1 MKKLLLSLIV
11 LAGFAGVAP
20 QAEAGHRD
28 RYVRYY
34 DDCHRPVYGYREVR
48 VVRHYRPSYYC
59 APRVRY
65 YDDCGPRYYRSRPR
79 FSFNFGF

>member
-1 MKKLLLSLIV
+1 MKKLILSLIV
-11 LAGFAGVAP
+11 LAGFVGIVP

-34 DDCHRPVYGYREVR
+34 DNCHRPAYGYREVR
-48 VVRHYRPSYYC
+48 HVRYRPSYYH

-79 FSFNFGF
+79 FSFSFGF